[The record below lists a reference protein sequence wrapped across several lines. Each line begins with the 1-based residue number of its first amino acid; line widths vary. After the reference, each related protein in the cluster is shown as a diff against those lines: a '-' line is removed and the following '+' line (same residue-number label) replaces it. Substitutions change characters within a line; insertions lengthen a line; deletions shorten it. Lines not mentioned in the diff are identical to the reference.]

1 MRAAFIGKPQINFNL
16 RLVGGDI
23 TTVPFVEKLLTNL
36 IKNVLVNLMV
46 WPNKL
51 DIGITEDQGAQRT
64 NNSGI
69 LRWGR
74 PPARFAFFLLCFFF
88 FWTRFGYSL
97 GKRERVMVLNQLV
110 MWPFYFKPYTAVLL

>member
-74 PPARFAFFLLCFFF
+74 PPRSFCFFF
-88 FWTRFGYSL
+88 ALLFLLLDSFWLFAWETRTRDGAESA
-97 GKRERVMVLNQLV
+97 RHV
-110 MWPFYFKPYTAVLL
+110 ALLL

>member
-1 MRAAFIGKPQINFNL
+1 M
-16 RLVGGDI
+16 GGDI

-69 LRWGR
+69 LRWGTS
-74 PPARFAFFLLCFFF
+74 ALAFLFVPLLFLF
-88 FWTRFGYSL
+88 FWTRFGFFVFSL
-97 GKRERVMVLNQLV
+97 FFGRRD
-110 MWPFYFKPYTAVLL
+110 A